1 LLLFGKKKIKLISH
15 IRNNILNYLK
25 FRQMKKT
32 LCSFLTFFFIIVI
45 VRAQNDSIEPPKYS
59 SNVWGNIFTA
69 FYYVPGE
76 KVMPDKGFELSTGL
90 LGYRGQWGD
99 KASATLI
106 YDVFRTTDRIQV
118 LDSNNVPMNVIY
130 GSRGS
135 DYTGF
140 LKMAQIDYNINSWL
154 SFSVGQLLNQQYLTY
169 QDRFWGFR
177 YIAFTFQEMNRFGAQ
192 ADFGARF
199 TIKPH
204 KSLAITVGS
213 VNGNGP
219 FRTQGVDGNLQY
231 FTNIEWTP
239 VKEFIVKVFADH
251 LPGNGLPH
259 RNAYSFFS
267 GYRTDNWRLGLEV
280 NHVENHLNNS
290 ANNLSGTS
298 VYGAYKLAEGWHV
311 LARHDYIKKS
321 MALDK
326 AHYLIGGFEYEPYKG
341 FYTSLNYR
349 YLSKDD
355 ISWVFASFGTRF

>member
-1 LLLFGKKKIKLISH
+1 MKRLIFFQLF
-15 IRNNILNYLK
+15 
-25 FRQMKKT
+25 
-32 LCSFLTFFFIIVI
+32 FLMFLQVVFS
-45 VRAQNDSIEPPKYS
+45 QNDSIEPPKYKS
-59 SNVWGNIFTA
+59 AVWGNIFSA
-69 FYYVPGE
+69 FYYVPGS
-76 KVMPDKGFELSTGL
+76 KAMPDKGFELSTGL
-90 LGYRGQWGD
+90 LGYKGSWGD

-118 LDSNNVPMNVIY
+118 LDSNNVPLNVIY

-140 LKMAQIDYNINSWL
+140 LKMAQIDYKINSWL

-199 TIKPH
+199 TFTPH
-204 KSLAITVGS
+204 KTLAVTVGS

-219 FRTQGVDGNLQY
+219 FRLQSTDGILQY

-239 VKEFIVKVFADH
+239 IEGFIVKVFADQMSNKP
-251 LPGNGLPH
+251 LPQ
-259 RNAYSFFS
+259 RNAFSFFT
-267 GYRTDNWRLGLEV
+267 GYKTNNWRLGLEV
-280 NHVENHLNNS
+280 NHVENHLNVS
-290 ANNLSGTS
+290 ANDLSGTS
-298 VYGAYKLAEGWHV
+298 VYGAFKIKEGWHV

-321 MALDK
+321 MALDN
-326 AHYLIGGFEYEPYKG
+326 AHYLISGFEYEPYKG

-349 YLSKDD
+349 FLTKGD
-355 ISWVFASFGTRF
+355 ISWVYASFGTRF